1 MSYATLAEFKSSIGI
16 TDSADDTP
24 LQSVLDATDQLINNY
39 CDIKVGFGTT
49 SSQTRYYTTNS
60 LVYVLTD
67 PIVTLTT
74 LQTDDDGDGTY
85 ETTWAGSDYIL
96 APRNAATDGRP
107 YTEINTNISET
118 KLFPTEYLAVKVVGT
133 FGWPSVPAAV
143 KQAALIQAGAVWSS
157 RTAPFGVIGSADL
170 GGVMRL
176 SRALHPEAQVLLEPY
191 RNRVGMVGGA

>member
-16 TDSADDTP
+16 TDSTDDGA

-39 CDIKVGFGTT
+39 CDTKLGFGTT

-67 PIVTLTT
+67 PIVTVTS

-85 ETTWAGSDYIL
+85 ETTWSSTDYIL

-107 YTEINTNISET
+107 YTEIDTNISET
-118 KLFPTEYLAVKVVGT
+118 KLFPTGYLGVKVIGT
-133 FGWPSVPAAV
+133 FGWAAVPSAV

-157 RTAPFGVIGSADL
+157 RTAPFGVIGSQDL
-170 GGVMRL
+170 GGVMRM

-191 RNRVGMVGGA
+191 RLRGGISA